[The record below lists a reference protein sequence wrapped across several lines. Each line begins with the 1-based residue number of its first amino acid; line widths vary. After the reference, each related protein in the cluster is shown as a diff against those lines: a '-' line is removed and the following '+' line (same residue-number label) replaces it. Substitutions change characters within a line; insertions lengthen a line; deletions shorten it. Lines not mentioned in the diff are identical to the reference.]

1 MMTTPPA
8 TADDIADFLVAR
20 VVMRRPDLSL
30 DPADLRERGFL
41 DLGLDSADLPA
52 LLDDLHAATG
62 VRLTPIDCF
71 EHPTID
77 LLAAA
82 AHARR

>member
-1 MMTTPPA
+1 MPPHPA
-8 TADDIADFLVAR
+8 TAADIADFLVDR
-20 VVMRRPDLSL
+20 VVMRRPDLTL

-52 LLDDLHAATG
+52 LLDDLQAAFG
-62 VRLTPIDCF
+62 VRLSPVDCF

-77 LLAAA
+77 RLAEA
-82 AHARR
+82 AHARL

>member
-1 MMTTPPA
+1 MKTTPPA

-71 EHPTID
+71 EHPTIE

>member
-1 MMTTPPA
+1 MPSPPA
-8 TADDIADFLVAR
+8 AAADIADYLVAR
-20 VVMRRPDLSL
+20 VVLRRPDLSL

-52 LLDDLHAATG
+52 LLDDLHAAFG
-62 VRLTPIDCF
+62 VRLSPIDCF

-77 LLAAA
+77 RLAAA
-82 AHARR
+82 AHERL